1 MHRNSV
7 NRGEIVNQIDRIKNK
22 MNSVEFDAHWYR
34 RVFHT
39 FGASFLIYYLLP
51 DLEWVTLFKFWA
63 PIFLVLSALFLEC
76 LRLMGK
82 IDSAHFFGL
91 RMYEKRRF
99 GSYLYFGVGLL
110 ILLLFFPQQIAVPC
124 ILCACIADP
133 VMGEL
138 RKNLGKKQVYA
149 VGFLIC
155 MFLFLITLYKADIW
169 IVFLFSLVGAAAAV
183 LSEVNKIWW
192 LDDDFLIQIIPAV
205 LLQII
210 WITISYFGFA
220 VPEPIIYSW

>member
-1 MHRNSV
+1 MHKSNV
-7 NRGEIVNQIDRIKNK
+7 NRGEGINQVDRIKK
-22 MNSVEFDAHWYR
+22 KINSVEFDAHWYR

-39 FGASFLIYYLLP
+39 FGTSFLVYYLLP
-51 DLEWVTLFKFWA
+51 DLEWVNLFKFSA
-63 PIFLVLSALFLEC
+63 PILLVAFALFLEC
-76 LRLMGK
+76 LRLTEK
-82 IDSAHFFGL
+82 INSDHFFGL